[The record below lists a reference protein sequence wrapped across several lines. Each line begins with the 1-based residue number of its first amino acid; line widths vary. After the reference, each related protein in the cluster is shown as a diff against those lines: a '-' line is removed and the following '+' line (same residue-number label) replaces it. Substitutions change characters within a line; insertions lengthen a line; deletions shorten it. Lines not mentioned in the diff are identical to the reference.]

1 MILLIGYGFWGK
13 NLARNFGSSLSA
25 VYDLDYIRAEEC
37 KKLYPWIRAYEGE
50 DNLEDILKNSDI
62 KAVAIATRADT
73 HFEIAKLCL
82 SYNKDLWI
90 EKPATTNLKDIN
102 ELIKLQ
108 KQNIVFVDHTFCYH
122 PAVLGMKE
130 VNIGKP
136 LYYDSTRISLG
147 QFQTDVD
154 VVLDLAIHDLSI
166 IDFLYPELEL
176 DERHIIK
183 HNHITTK
190 SNQAIIDLKF
200 KNKLPGSHRAFTAHI
215 HANWVSPVKKRRIIL
230 TGSEKSVIYDD
241 IDTDKLKIYDTGNI
255 GTDYNQNQLG
265 DINIPKINTTEALRN
280 GYSHFADCIQKRV
293 QPRTN
298 LQRARKILSWVL

>member
-13 NLARNFGSSLSA
+13 NLARNFGHSLSA
-25 VYDLDYIRAEEC
+25 VYDLDYRRAEEC
-37 KKLYPWIRAYEGE
+37 KRLYPWIRAYEGG
-50 DNLEDILKNSDI
+50 DDLENVLRDPEI
-62 KAVAIATRADT
+62 KAVAIATKADT

-82 SYNKDLWI
+82 EYDKDLWI
-90 EKPATTNLKDIN
+90 EKPVTTNLKDID

-108 KQNIVFVDHTFCYH
+108 KNNIVFVDHTFCYH

-176 DERHIIK
+176 DERHILK

-200 KNKLPGSHRAFTAHI
+200 KNIFPRMRAFTAHI
-215 HANWVSPVKKRRIIL
+215 HTNWVSPVKKRRILL
-230 TGSEKSVIYDD
+230 TGSEKSIVYDD
-241 IDTDKLKIYDTGNI
+241 IDIDKLKVYNTGQI
-255 GTDYNQNQLG
+255 GTDYNINQLG

-280 GYSHFADCIQKRV
+280 GYLHFADCIQKRV